1 MRDAGILGMK
11 AMVHGGRG
19 GRLRVDESGS
29 LGDGAVPELVLDDDN
44 DDLDAKE
51 RRALHDA
58 ISMAWASA
66 KSGRVRPAQ
75 VVIEALRSREGRQA
89 G

>member
-1 MRDAGILGMK
+1 MK
-11 AMVHGGRG
+11 AMVYGGRG
-19 GRLRVDESGS
+19 GRLRADEPGS
-29 LGDGAVPELVLDDDN
+29 LGDGTVPELVLDDEG
-44 DDLDAKE
+44 DDLDANE

-66 KSGRVRPAQ
+66 KSGRIRPAQ
-75 VVIEALRSREGRQA
+75 VVIETLRSREGRQA